1 MNKNSLNKMLFSGV
15 LLLPMCFAHAQ
26 GTVNSQTQIAS
37 KIDWYFGAGLG
48 FRLNDMGYSNLGN
61 GISGKGKMKASGVFS
76 IFGYGEFGEE
86 RNFGIRPQL
95 SYLNR
100 GGKLSNMQLSGND
113 TQENKYEDMS
123 YTLNAHYL
131 DLRIPLIFNF
141 GYEEWRL
148 RPYAYVAPVFGL
160 ATGGKLKLQYKQENS
175 TSQGQ
180 EISASKANLKSTYFA
195 GQIGVGAKY
204 AIPLAHTTCFV
215 GLEVSYEHGFTDTYA
230 QKEKN
235 GEVINVS
242 SPNKKNSQVSGSRRF
257 SGFEIQAL
265 LSLPFDLL
273 AKPDKKPKEPT
284 TTKQVQPASNTVVYM
299 INQQVDKPCYTLD
312 EIDALIAKNQ
322 SVVGKTIC
330 AIDDVTFE
338 FGKSTITPASYP
350 YLNRLARTI
359 IRTGKR
365 VQVKGHTDNI
375 GADELNLKL
384 SCARAQA
391 VVEYLVGQ
399 GVSRNKL
406 FYDYFGKT
414 RPISTNTT
422 PEGRARNR
430 RVEFTILDN

>member
-1 MNKNSLNKMLFSGV
+1 MDRNSLNKMLVLGV
-15 LLLPMCFAHAQ
+15 LLLPMCFTHAQ

-48 FRLNDMGYSNLGN
+48 FRLNDMGYSNLGK
-61 GISGKGKMKASGVFS
+61 GISGSGKTKASGVFS
-76 IFGYGEFGEE
+76 VFGYGEFGEE

-100 GGKLSNMQLSGND
+100 GGKLSNMQLSSND
-113 TQENKYEDMS
+113 EQENKYEDMS

-160 ATGGKLKLQYKQENS
+160 ATGGKLKLQYKENNS
-175 TSQGQ
+175 NKAQ

-204 AIPLAHTTCFV
+204 AIPLARTTCFV
-215 GLEVSYEHGFTDTYA
+215 GLELAYEHGFTDTYA

-235 GEVINVS
+235 GEAINVS
-242 SPNKKNSQVSGSRRF
+242 DKKYSQVSGNRRF

-273 AKPDKKPKEPT
+273 AKPDKKSKET
-284 TTKQVQPASNTVVYM
+284 TTTRQSQPSSNTVVYM
-299 INQQVDKPCYTLD
+299 INQQVDKTCYTLD

-338 FGKSTITPASYP
+338 FGKSTIKPASYP

-365 VQVKGHTDNI
+365 VQVKGHTDNV
-375 GADELNLKL
+375 GTDELNLKL

-399 GVSRNKL
+399 GVNRNKL
-406 FYDYFGKT
+406 YYDYFGKT
-414 RPISTNTT
+414 RPISTNMTA
-422 PEGRARNR
+422 EGRARNR